1 MVNYSWIDD
10 AANSHFMIGYEGSQG
25 DGGDPASWTMLYNIL
40 WLKLLGYDNLLPKQ
54 QELLDTMGTWYFNN
68 KLNEFGLPLNSRKT
82 FTKDDWSM
90 FLAAAYYQESNHSNQ
105 QPQPSAFSSELFS
118 RLFAFANST
127 QNRVPLSDWTMT
139 LTADVAGFAARPV
152 YGAM

>member
-1 MVNYSWIDD
+1 M
-10 AANSHFMIGYEGSQG
+10 
-25 DGGDPASWTMLYNIL
+25 YNIL

-54 QELLDTMGTWYFNN
+54 QELLEAMGGWYFNN

-105 QPQPSAFSSELFS
+105 QPQPSEFSTELFS